1 MSFID
6 RERPPGVRERR
17 FDGAAALAMTLASDV
32 EHALAAALQERA
44 HASLVVSGGKSPVPF
59 FRRLSEAPLD
69 WRRVH
74 ITLAD
79 ERWVEPDDAESNE
92 GLVRRELLQQR
103 AAQAQFVG
111 LKNDAPTPQQGAARS
126 WVQIAPL
133 PRPFDVVVLG
143 MGTDGHTASL
153 FPGSPGIAAALDP
166 TAPPACVAMSAPV
179 APNLRMS
186 LNLAAL
192 LQSRRVLLQ
201 LDGERKWEVYRE
213 AARLAAA
220 GDGGPLPPQAPP
232 VSAVLRQRTPG
243 VQVYWAPS
251 A

>member
-17 FDGAAALAMTLASDV
+17 FDGAAALATTLANDV
-32 EHALAAALQERA
+32 ERALAAALQERA
-44 HASLVVSGGKSPVPF
+44 FASLVVSGGKSPVPF

-69 WRRVH
+69 WRRVQ

-79 ERWVEPDDAESNE
+79 ERWVEADDAESNE
-92 GLVRRELLQQR
+92 GLVRRELLRQQ
-103 AAQAQFVG
+103 AAHAQFVG

-126 WVQIAPL
+126 WARIEPL

-166 TAPPACVAMSAPV
+166 AAAPACVAMSAPA

-220 GDGGPLPPQAPP
+220 DDGGPVPPQAPP
-232 VSAVLRQRTPG
+232 VTAVLRQRTPG